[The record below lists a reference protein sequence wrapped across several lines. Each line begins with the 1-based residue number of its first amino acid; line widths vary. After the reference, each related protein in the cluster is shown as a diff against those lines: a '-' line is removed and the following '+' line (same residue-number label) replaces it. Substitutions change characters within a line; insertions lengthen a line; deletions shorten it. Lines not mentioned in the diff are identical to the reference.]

1 MKELRIGGF
10 DHEDNKSVVSE
21 HNEEINTLRIDKL
34 SNRITIISIIIPCI
48 IGAILIFGYFDM
60 QETVIDVNNE
70 KQTKI
75 IEITKQFEKRT
86 NALDVQLAKIQ
97 SMLETTLPGINKKIT
112 KLEGSRAKL
121 SSQKADKKKTGKDIA
136 KVNSVASKNKTALG
150 KIEKEIK
157 NSKALIKD
165 TKTKLETNIADI
177 DKKFKAESLA
187 ISEYENSVAT
197 TLKNLSILEKRYNEF
212 KKNAL
217 TNQTLDNK
225 LDKMNQTINTKL
237 DKLEQKIITSSKKS
251 AQPNPVQ
258 KKVTPKKKAPET
270 PPKDEPIVEEVLK
283 E

>member
-21 HNEEINTLRIDKL
+21 HNKEINTLRIDKL

-75 IEITKQFEKRT
+75 LEITKQFEKRT

-112 KLEGSRAKL
+112 KLEGSLAKL

-136 KVNSVASKNKTALG
+136 KLNSVTSKNKTALG
-150 KIEKEIK
+150 KTEKEIK
-157 NSKALIKD
+157 KNQSLIND

-177 DKKFKAESLA
+177 DKKLNAESLL

-197 TLKNLSILEKRYNEF
+197 TSKNLSILEKRYNEF

-237 DKLEQKIITSSKKS
+237 DKLEQKITTTSKK
-251 AQPNPVQ
+251 AQSNPVE